1 MDESL
6 HAALQE
12 RALPTEL
19 RALWLVTIE
28 TLRAQFAVDHE
39 RGDQGIYA
47 IVVEPAPEH
56 GWSARADEIFWGESI
71 STLLETT
78 GDTIEDAVVRLALA
92 VFERSDDE
100 ES

>member
-6 HAALQE
+6 HAALQA
-12 RALPTEL
+12 RGLPTEL

-47 IVVEPAPEH
+47 IVVRPAPEG
-56 GWSARADEIFWGESI
+56 GWSARTDEMFWGENM

-78 GDTIEDAVVRLALA
+78 GDTIEEAVVRLALA

-100 ES
+100 S

>member
-12 RALPTEL
+12 RALPTDL

-28 TLRAQFAVDHE
+28 TLRAQFTVDHE

-47 IVVEPAPEH
+47 IAIEPAQEH
-56 GWSARADEIFWGESI
+56 GWTARADEIFWGESM

-78 GDTIEDAVVRLALA
+78 GDTIEEAVGRLALA

-100 ES
+100 S

>member
-1 MDESL
+1 MNDSL

-12 RALPTEL
+12 RGLPTEL

-28 TLRAQFAVDHE
+28 TLRAQFAADHA

-47 IVVEPAPEH
+47 IVVAPAPNH
-56 GWSARADEIFWGESI
+56 GWSARADEIFWGESM

-78 GDTIEDAVVRLALA
+78 GDTVEEAVVRLALA
-92 VFERSDDE
+92 VFGRSDDGA
-100 ES
+100 